1 MPAVWDGKE
10 LKQIS
15 VADFNARNMPS
26 ANTGGGVSSAQ
37 AISPIIGAPVQA
49 QKTSGGGT
57 KGGRDPI
64 DPSKVESSQYN
75 TDKNYGYYNDQ
86 GKYVSAWQDRID
98 GGGRNQSGN
107 YFVGGGLFSSLLNA
121 LKIRPSGAARERDD
135 QGNYVVDR
143 ADIGY
148 RDFKDMYDRG
158 GPQASGGRFEG
169 LGLYSD
175 FANLLFG
182 EKGQRT
188 PYAAQTQQPAAQTPV
203 GGGSQPAGLLR
214 PRLRPLS
221 VSETAAMEDAYPVP
235 DYMYDYPTYAPK
247 PTTTAPA
254 SVSDP
259 YSYLFQGQGRPAQGE
274 KYTPTGGTTAATGMT
289 YGQTNQPTFEQFLTM
304 QKQMEAQM
312 GLQPMSEQEYLN
324 MYQTQIQRMGR

>member
-1 MPAVWDGKE
+1 MANPTPTVYRGGKRLDE
-10 LKQIS
+10 GEAKKF
-15 VADFNARNMPS
+15 VASQNSPMM
-26 ANTGGGVSSAQ
+26 GGSSAQ
-37 AISPIIGAPVQA
+37 AQSTNGGSNGKGRPDIKQGEGFDKRLKAAQA
-49 QKTSGGGT
+49 K
-57 KGGRDPI
+57 
-64 DPSKVESSQYN
+64 YN
-75 TDKNYGYYNDQ
+75 NDNRYGYYDDD
-86 GKYVSAWQDRID
+86 GKYVSWFQDATN
-98 GGGRNQSGN
+98 GGGSDTSGN
-107 YFVGGGLFSSLLNA
+107 YFQGAGAISSLLNA
-121 LKIRPSGAARERDD
+121 AKIRPAGAARERDA

-148 RDFKDMYDRG
+148 RDIHDWFDRG
-158 GPQASGGRFEG
+158 GPQASGGEFQG
-169 LGLYSD
+169 LGAYSGL
-175 FANLLFG
+175 ANLVFG
-182 EKGQRT
+182 QQGQRT

-254 SVSDP
+254 SVPDP
-259 YSYLFQGQGRPAQGE
+259 YSYLFQRQGRPAQVE

-312 GLQPMSEQEYLN
+312 NLQPMSEQEYLN

>member
-1 MPAVWDGKE
+1 MPATYKDGK
-10 LKQIS
+10 LVS
-15 VADFNARNMPS
+15 NTSAAPS
-26 ANTGGGVSSAQ
+26 KSSKSKSSAQ
-37 AISPIIGAPVQA
+37 ATTTTGG
-49 QKTSGGGT
+49 SGG
-57 KGGRDPI
+57 KGGGKPDI
-64 DPSKVESSQYN
+64 ASNKVSSNPYN
-75 TDKNYGYYNDQ
+75 TDKSYGYYNDQ
-86 GKYVSAWQDRID
+86 GKYVSALQDMFD

-107 YFVGGGLFSSLLNA
+107 YFEGAGAISSMLNA
-121 LKIRPSGAARERDD
+121 AKIRPAGAARERDA

-148 RDFKDMYDRG
+148 RDINDWFDRG
-158 GPQASGGRFEG
+158 GPQASGGKFQG
-169 LGLYSD
+169 LGTYSGL
-175 FANLLFG
+175 ANLIFG
-182 EKGQRT
+182 EQGQRT

-259 YSYLFQGQGRPAQGE
+259 YSYLFQGQGRPAQVE

-289 YGQTNQPTFEQFLTM
+289 YVQTNQPTFEQFLTM

-312 GLQPMSEQEYLN
+312 NLQPMSEQEYLN